1 MSSLVEQGARHLEDP
16 ESVEVTLTVES
27 KCSGQIAGPRGNCV
41 NPRSKRVQQDALVY
55 GKPWRDR
62 QIPGQR
68 CRAGIRDSGSMMDQT
83 SQKIRAI
90 RGRLRNLLV
99 LLIK

>member
-1 MSSLVEQGARHLEDP
+1 MGSPPVHAGD
-16 ESVEVTLTVES
+16 VF
-27 KCSGQIAGPRGNCV
+27 SGVAQSQRGLA
-41 NPRSKRVQQDALVY
+41 SY

-68 CRAGIRDSGSMMDQT
+68 CRAGTRDSESMMDQT

-90 RGRLRNLLV
+90 TDRLRNLLV
-99 LLIK
+99 LLLK

>member
-1 MSSLVEQGARHLEDP
+1 MGNPPVHAA
-16 ESVEVTLTVES
+16 TYF
-27 KCSGQIAGPRGNCV
+27 RGWLRV
-41 NPRSKRVQQDALVY
+41 NLDSPV

-68 CRAGIRDSGSMMDQT
+68 WRAGIRDSGSMMDQT

-90 RGRLRNLLV
+90 RDRLHTLLV
-99 LLIK
+99 LLLKL